1 MGNSQLQ
8 PAHFNKRRHHSKKR
22 GGDGEAAAQG
32 EQAPAAPAAQGEQ
45 AQAPAAPAAQDPG
58 LLGNIKGL
66 LGNADQGLQ
75 DKQANLTN
83 AVEEQTAKVQ
93 GAFKDGVGNLA
104 DKLNNLVGNA
114 PAAEAAPAVGGGR
127 RKRTKRRTAK
137 RRTTKRT
144 KRSSTK
150 RRSHKRSI
158 AKRK

>member
-22 GGDGEAAAQG
+22 GGDGEAVAQA
-32 EQAPAAPAAQGEQ
+32 EQAPAAQV

-75 DKQANLTN
+75 NKQEDLTN
-83 AVEEQTAKVQ
+83 AAKAQTAKVQ

-104 DKLNNLVGNA
+104 DKLNNFVGNA
-114 PAAEAAPAVGGGR
+114 PAAPAAGGGR
-127 RKRTKRRTAK
+127 RKRTKRRTTKRTK
-137 RRTTKRT
+137 RRTTKR
-144 KRSSTK
+144 S
-150 RRSHKRSI
+150 SHKRRI

>member
-22 GGDGEAAAQG
+22 GGDGEAVAQA
-32 EQAPAAPAAQGEQ
+32 EQAPAAQAPA

-83 AVEEQTAKVQ
+83 AAKEQTAKVQ

-114 PAAEAAPAVGGGR
+114 PAAEAAPAAGGGR
-127 RKRTKRRTAK
+127 RKRSSAKRTKRRTAK
-137 RRTTKRT
+137 RTKRRT
-144 KRSSTK
+144 HKRSSHK
-150 RRSHKRSI
+150 RRI

>member
-22 GGDGEAAAQG
+22 GGDGEAVAQG
-32 EQAPAAPAAQGEQ
+32 EQAQGAAPAAQGEQ

-75 DKQANLTN
+75 NKQEDLTN
-83 AVEEQTAKVQ
+83 AAKAQTAKVQ

-104 DKLNNLVGNA
+104 DKLNNFVGNA
-114 PAAEAAPAVGGGR
+114 PAAEAAPAAPAAGGGR

-137 RRTTKRT
+137 RTKRRT
-144 KRSSTK
+144 HKRSSHK
-150 RRSHKRSI
+150 RRI